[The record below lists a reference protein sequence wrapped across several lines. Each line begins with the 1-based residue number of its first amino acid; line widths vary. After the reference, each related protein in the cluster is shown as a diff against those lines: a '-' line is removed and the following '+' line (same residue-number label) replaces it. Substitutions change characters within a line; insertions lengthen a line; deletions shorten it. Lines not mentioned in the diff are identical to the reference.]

1 LQVEHHITK
10 GKDEFMKRGFF
21 RIYARY
27 YDQIYLKIKDYKK
40 EAEVIRGVIRQFED
54 KRSKNLLDVGC
65 GTGEHLKHLSS
76 KFKCT
81 GMDINNNM
89 INIAKK
95 KVPNARFKVADMVKF
110 DLKEKFDAIT
120 CLFSA
125 IGYVETFNNMV
136 KTLENF
142 HKHLSKKGLVIVE
155 PWIFSKDFKEGY
167 VALDTYENEKVKFA
181 RMATSKILR
190 SEWII
195 FMHYLIAEKGKIKY
209 LKELHKMLAAEYED
223 YIKVFDLA
231 GLKNVRFLKENLWD
245 GNRGLFIANA

>member
-1 LQVEHHITK
+1 MTK
-10 GKDEFMKRGFF
+10 GKDEFMERDFF
-21 RIYARY
+21 RIYAKY
-27 YDQIYLKIKDYKK
+27 YDQIYLKRKDYKK
-40 EAEVIRGVIRQFED
+40 EAEVIKGVIKQFEE
-54 KRSKNLLDVGC
+54 KGSKNLLDVGC

-81 GMDINNNM
+81 GMDVNKSM

-95 KVPNARFKVADMVKF
+95 KVPNAKFKIADMVKF
-110 DLKEKFDAIT
+110 SLKEKFDVIT

-142 HKHLSKKGLVIVE
+142 HKHLSGKGLLIVE
-155 PWIFSKDFKEGY
+155 PWIFRKDFKEGY

-190 SEWII
+190 SKWVI
-195 FMHYLIAEKGKIKY
+195 FMHYLIAKKGEIKY
-209 LKELHKMLAAEYED
+209 VKELHKMLAVEYEH
-223 YIKVFDLA
+223 YIKAFDLA
-231 GLKNVRFLKENLWD
+231 GFKNVRLLKENLWD
-245 GNRGLFIANA
+245 GSRGLFIANA

>member
-1 LQVEHHITK
+1 MMP
-10 GKDEFMKRGFF
+10 MKRDFF
-21 RIYARY
+21 TIYAKY
-27 YDQIYLKIKDYKK
+27 YDQIYLKMKNYKK
-40 EAEVIRGVIRQFED
+40 EAEVVKSVIRQFEK

-65 GTGEHLKHLSS
+65 GTGEHLRHLSS

-81 GMDINNNM
+81 GMDINRSM
-89 INIAKK
+89 INLAKK
-95 KVPNARFKVADMVKF
+95 KVPNAKFKVANMVKF
-110 DLKEKFDAIT
+110 SLKEKFDVIT

-142 HKHLSKKGLVIVE
+142 HKHLSEKGLVIVE
-155 PWIFSKDFKEGY
+155 PWIFRKDFKEGY
-167 VALDTYENEKVKFA
+167 VALDTYKDEKVKFA

-190 SEWII
+190 SKWII

-209 LKELHKMLAAEYED
+209 SKELHKILAVEYED
-223 YIKVFDLA
+223 YLKAFDLA
-231 GLKNVRFLKENLWD
+231 GFKNVRFLKENLWD